1 MDTSEAVRSG
11 IVALLSHYF
20 GERFGCTY
28 DDGYGE
34 ETLPIYIHNAYLL
47 LIDHIGRPKAKQE
60 IDIILTKNSRVAL
73 NYE

>member
-1 MDTSEAVRSG
+1 MDTTEAVRTS
-11 IVALLSHYF
+11 IIDLLSHYF

-28 DDGYGE
+28 DEGYGE

-47 LIDHIGRPKAKQE
+47 LIDHIGQPKAKQE
-60 IDIILTKNSRVAL
+60 IDGILTKNSKTTI